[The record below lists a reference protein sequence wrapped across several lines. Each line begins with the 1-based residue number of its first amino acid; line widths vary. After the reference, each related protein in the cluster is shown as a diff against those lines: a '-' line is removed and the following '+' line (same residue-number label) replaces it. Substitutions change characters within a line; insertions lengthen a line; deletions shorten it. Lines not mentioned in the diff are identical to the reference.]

1 MLGIP
6 TVTIAKT
13 ELGSGE
19 EAINV
24 TLTVD
29 ISMLSFTPRHLVV
42 RINGQHDGADDG
54 AYLRLNG
61 DTGSNYNWQTLEGTG
76 TTETAGR
83 TSDNTSGVKIYKT
96 DDEASI
102 FGGGE
107 WLLPDALS
115 TRTHKNVIGTGGQGE
130 TYGAWYSFGRWANTA
145 AITSVTCKVSDGTA
159 GWAEG
164 STFELCVVDE
174 DYAISGAEDI
184 LSGSQSGFSQTGIT
198 AGTGNLVCIGNLR
211 SDRASNLADGLKLHY
226 NSDTTSGNYY
236 MQRLYGSGTDET
248 GSAANE
254 DVGFTTTAA
263 TADASSF
270 SAFLYTIPNYSDGSN
285 DRNALAMSALHASS
299 SSSYCMYHARSWN
312 NTAGITAISLI
323 PEQGSN
329 FVANSMFS
337 LYRIPGDSDD
347 LIERI
352 ELGEDTTTINFDSI
366 PADYDHLEITAY
378 LRVDRSSTAHGCE
391 LYVNDD
397 KVDANHAAQY
407 ITATGTTVFGNAYTS
422 WPGNV
427 QVQADSSTANQFS
440 VHVIT
445 AYNYKKTD
453 RHKHIMVHSGYNDQG
468 STEDRVDLVSKRWKS
483 TAAIHT
489 LTIDPVGSPP
499 IKFLAGSTAELRG
512 ISNDIPVPSDVEKV
526 NGIELGNIEDF
537 NNITVA
543 NAEKLNT
550 ITF

>member
-1 MLGIP
+1 MIGVP
-6 TVTIAKT
+6 TVTIART

-19 EAINV
+19 EAISV

-29 ISMLSFTPRHLVV
+29 TSTLSFTPRHLVV
-42 RINGQHDGADDG
+42 RINGQHDGQDDG

-61 DTGSNYNWQTLEGTG
+61 DTGSNYNWQNINGTG
-76 TTETAGR
+76 TTETAQR
-83 TSDNTSGVKIYKT
+83 VSDNDGGINLWKT
-96 DDEASI
+96 DDEASV

-130 TYGAWYSFGRWANTA
+130 TYGVWSIFGRWASTA

-174 DYAISGAEDI
+174 SYAISGAEDI
-184 LSGSQSGFSQTGIT
+184 LTGSQSSFSQGSIT

-211 SDRASNLADGLKLHY
+211 SDRASNTADGLKLHY

-236 MQRLYGSGTDET
+236 MQRMYGAGTDET
-248 GSAANE
+248 ASAANE
-254 DVGFTTTAA
+254 DVGITTTAA
-263 TADASSF
+263 TADANSF

-285 DRNALAMSALHASS
+285 DRNALAFSAQHASS
-299 SSSYCMYHARSWN
+299 SVSHNMYHQRSWN
-312 NTAGITAISLI
+312 NTAGITAISLV
-323 PEQGSN
+323 PELGSN

-337 LYRIPGDSDD
+337 LYLIPGDSDD

-352 ELGEDTTTINFDSI
+352 ELGSDTATIRFDSI
-366 PADYDHLEITAY
+366 PDTYDHLEITAY
-378 LRVDRSSTAHGCE
+378 LRLDRSSTSHGCE

-397 KVDANHAAQY
+397 TTEANHAAQY
-407 ITATGTTVFGNAYTS
+407 IYGSGTTVGGAVYTS

-427 QVQADSSTANQFS
+427 QTIANNSTANQFS

-453 RHKHIMVHSGYNDQG
+453 RHKHIMVHSGYSDQG

-483 TAAIHT
+483 TAAIT
-489 LTIDPVGSPP
+489 ILSIDPGNASL
-499 IKFLAGSTAELRG
+499 KFLAGSTAELRG
-512 ISNDIPVPSDVEKV
+512 ISNDLPSVSFIPETRM
-526 NGIELGNIEDF
+526 F
-537 NNITVA
+537 
-543 NAEKLNT
+543 
-550 ITF
+550 

>member
-1 MLGIP
+1 MLGVP
-6 TVTIAKT
+6 TVTIVKT

-19 EAINV
+19 ATDSV

-29 ISMLSFTPRHLVV
+29 TSMLSFDARHLVV
-42 RINGQHDGADDG
+42 RANVIHDSTDDG
-54 AYLRLNG
+54 VYFRLNA
-61 DTGSNYNWQTLEGTG
+61 DAGSNYNSQHINAVG
-76 TTETAGR
+76 TTETATITNGQAQIQLW
-83 TSDNTSGVKIYKT
+83 KA
-96 DDEASI
+96 DDESNI

-115 TRTHKNVIGTGGQGE
+115 TRTHKNIIGTGGHGE
-130 TYGAWYSFGRWANTA
+130 TYGLWFICGRWANTA
-145 AITSVTCKVSDGTA
+145 AITSVTFLVTGGDFD
-159 GWAEG
+159 EG

-184 LSGSQSGFSQTGIT
+184 LTGSQSSFSQGSIT

-211 SDRASNLADGLKLHY
+211 TDRGSATQDGLKLHY

-236 MQRLYGSGTDET
+236 MQRLFGSGTSEVAD
-248 GSAANE
+248 AANA
-254 DVGFTTTAA
+254 DTGFTTTA
-263 TADASSF
+263 TSADASSF

-285 DRNALAMSALHASS
+285 DRNALSISAQHATSGTAAAMLHQ
-299 SSSYCMYHARSWN
+299 RSWN

-323 PEQGSN
+323 PEIGSN

-337 LYRIPGDSDD
+337 LYLIPGDSDD

-352 ELGEDTTTINFDSI
+352 ELGSDTDTIRFDSI

-378 LRVDRSSTAHGCE
+378 LRVTRSSTAHGCE

-407 ITATGTTVFGNAYTS
+407 IFGSANTVTGAVYTS

-427 QVQADSSTANQFS
+427 QVQANNATANQFS

-453 RHKHIMVHSGYNDQG
+453 RHKHIMITSGYSDQG

-483 TAAIHT
+483 TAAIT
-489 LTIDPVGSPP
+489 VLEIDHASSFN
-499 IKFLAGSTAELRG
+499 FLAGSTAELRG
-512 ISNDIPVPSDVEKV
+512 ISNDIPTGSDIAEVNTIALGDIEK
-526 NGIELGNIEDF
+526 F
-537 NNITVA
+537 NTITVA